1 MKFRDFLIQRL
12 HLFFFLVTM
21 ILLTQMVLGSIM
33 EPDLVLHY
41 SDFAGTFLMAG
52 LGVLPTFVG
61 YSKKELTLRQLLVR
75 EAIQLVMIE
84 GIMVW
89 ITTKRL
95 EGPEKI
101 KTAILVCIS
110 VAVIFAMVLL
120 MSWLRQRQESQKMTE
135 QLKKLQS

>member
-41 SDFAGTFLMAG
+41 SNFAGTFLMAG

-61 YSKKELTLRQLLVR
+61 YSKKELTLPQLLVR

-135 QLKKLQS
+135 QLKKLQG